1 MSDIRFQINSQNLDI
16 CKILVTLGYKNGEN

>member
-16 CKILVTLGYKNGEN
+16 CKILAGLGYNNGKS